1 MRECTSPKEKCCV
14 TLRYL
19 ARGESFR
26 SLKYQ
31 FRISEKAI
39 LYSLRSSFCYYPSFG
54 KRTFE
59 NIENYRRMEEVA
71 EKFYHRWNFPNGF
84 GGFDGKHIVLQELK
98 NSGCYYRN
106 YKGSGS
112 IILMGMIGPECEFLF
127 ANLGMNDSNSDGGNG
142 PKAP

>member
-1 MRECTSPKEKCCV
+1 MREGISPKEKCCV
-14 TLRYL
+14 RLRYL

-59 NIENYRRMEEVA
+59 NIENYRRMEV
-71 EKFYHRWNFPNGF
+71 
-84 GGFDGKHIVLQELK
+84 DCGK
-98 NSGCYYRN
+98 
-106 YKGSGS
+106 
-112 IILMGMIGPECEFLF
+112 ILSPMEFSKWIWWF
-127 ANLGMNDSNSDGGNG
+127 
-142 PKAP
+142 